1 MESEFIENTIKS
13 MPSKDIDDYIK
24 MGDLASKNGD
34 ENESL
39 RWYFKGLRIA
49 QEQESKEK
57 IDYISRLI
65 ITLL

>member
-1 MESEFIENTIKS
+1 MESEFIEKTIKR
-13 MPSKDIDDYIK
+13 MPTNDIDDYIK
-24 MGDLASKNGD
+24 MGDMAGKHGD

-57 IDYISRLI
+57 IDYISNLI
-65 ITLL
+65 TTML